1 MRISEAAFTQQ
12 AATGLRTLDAGLPL
26 RVGLDFDNTLVCYD
40 GLFYTLAVQEG
51 LVPASTAP
59 HKAAVRAYLRTQS
72 DGERVWQWLQRQVYG
87 PAMAAATLFPG
98 VVACLKTC
106 HTLGIPLWIVSHK
119 TRTGG
124 PGFEQVR
131 LREHAWAWMYA
142 QDFFSPQGLGLDP
155 AHVFF
160 EESRSAKLERLT
172 RLRLTHFVDDLEE
185 VLCDALFP
193 SQVQPLLFAPA
204 FSGENPPSG
213 LSVLKHWDDFTNRL
227 HSASGNTESQPPEVE
242 QNENF
247 KEKTHSEPLPIS
259 ESIFANLRRSSHTAA
274 LEETSRASRN
284 SHIEPCL
291 LPDHTPVMLKHYFRP
306 PWDRRDRLAT
316 EVRALQLMAL
326 GAIPHVPR
334 VLAWQRQPEQVLLT
348 KLEGV
353 RPSPEQ
359 LSRDDMKQ
367 AAIFLGQLQG
377 LRSLPEALQLNTASD
392 GGLCLQQN
400 IDNLN
405 RRLVRIQQEGMHAAE
420 APALRQFLSTRLE
433 PAWAQVQ
440 AELLA
445 FIAQSGRL
453 PTTPLEPDEWV
464 ISPSD
469 FGGHNWLRTP
479 SGGLA
484 FLDFE
489 YLGWEDPVKLVVDVL
504 HHPGHRL
511 SPTLQAAF
519 LSACRQHLPW
529 SVSCSERLPLA
540 WQLFGLNWC
549 LILLNEFL
557 PGALARRRFA
567 GEQQSEAVLQRQQLE
582 AATRQLE
589 QALTLPSFLIEAS

>member
-12 AATGLRTLDAGLPL
+12 AATRLRTLDAALPL
-26 RVGLDFDNTLVCYD
+26 RVGLDFDNTIVCYD
-40 GLFYTLAVQEG
+40 SLFYSLAVQEG

-59 HKAAVRAYLRTQS
+59 HKAAVSAYLRAQP
-72 DGERVWQWLQRQVYG
+72 DGERTWQWLQRQVYG
-87 PAMAAATLFPG
+87 PAMGAATLYPG
-98 VVACLKTC
+98 VVECLKTC

-124 PGFEQVR
+124 PGFEHVR

-160 EESRSAKLERLT
+160 EESRSAKLERIT
-172 RLRLTHFVDDLEE
+172 RLSLTHFVDDLEE
-185 VLCDALFP
+185 VLCDPLFP

-204 FSGENPPSG
+204 FSGENPPAG
-213 LSVLKHWDDFTNRL
+213 LSVLPHWDVLTERL
-227 HSASGNTESQPPEVE
+227 RLASSDTLSPAPKKE
-242 QNENF
+242 QNRSSYNI
-247 KEKTHSEPLPIS
+247 TPSDTRYDP
-259 ESIFANLRRSSHTAA
+259 ESLFVNLRRSSHTAA
-274 LEETSRASRN
+274 LDETSRASRN

-326 GAIPHVPR
+326 GSIPNVPR
-334 VLAWQRQPEQVLLT
+334 VLAWQRQPEQVLLSQ
-348 KLEGV
+348 LEGV

-367 AAIFLGQLQG
+367 AARYLGQLQG

-400 IDNLN
+400 INNLN
-405 RRLVRIQQEGMHAAE
+405 RRVARLWQEGMEAAE
-420 APALRQFLSTRLE
+420 APALRHFLSTLLE
-433 PAWAQVQ
+433 PAWARVQ
-440 AELLA
+440 EELLA
-445 FIAQSGRL
+445 FAAQSGRL

-529 SVSCSERLPLA
+529 SPSCVERLPLA
-540 WQLFGLNWC
+540 WKLFGLNWC

-567 GEQQSEAVLQRQQLE
+567 GEQQSEVVLQRQQLE

-589 QALTLPSFLIEAS
+589 HALTLPSFLMEAS